1 MKSAFIICLT
11 IFLSTGFLQAK
22 EIVPQVKEEIELM
35 SALARL
41 AEYEEFR
48 PDTGGSYT
56 DDIDSYLKK
65 YRLHEAVKM
74 MKDFRNT
81 HKIEADDVMTLA
93 LQFECHG
100 DHIVKLNT
108 ENKCS
113 IPLNGK
119 EIATFL
125 DALNDFYRQSDFRE
139 FFDQHSDVYAN
150 GILSFYNSVISHIDP
165 SWYSRFY
172 GTYPS
177 KDLHIIIGFASGG
190 NYYRAIRARQGRPEE
205 IFSIM
210 YYAVDNNGQPF
221 YDKSTVGTITEEL
234 CLSFIDIDNNDVKT
248 ALAEASENVYR
259 YTKEKPVAAV
269 TDENIMEESLAY
281 ASTIYYL
288 IDNGSSKKSI
298 RKAVEEG
305 VERGFSWTPE
315 LIKRIY
321 YYTENRKEF
330 PTFTSFYPEIIE
342 FFKDYAANLGKTILK
357 VLK

>member
-1 MKSAFIICLT
+1 
-11 IFLSTGFLQAK
+11 
-22 EIVPQVKEEIELM
+22 M

-190 NYYRAIRARQGRPEE
+190 NYYRATRARQGRPEE

>member
-190 NYYRAIRARQGRPEE
+190 NYYRATRARQGRPEE